1 MKKKL
6 LTYERP
12 GLELSGML
20 LELMIADSGTEMN
33 GERDDFDYV
42 EWTL

>member
-6 LTYERP
+6 LTYEHP
-12 GLELSGML
+12 ELELSGML

-33 GERDDFDYV
+33 GDRDDFDFAD
-42 EWTL
+42 WSM